1 MGQLLPILLTL
12 RFQSLDFVT
21 KSVYIQI
28 IANKN
33 RDSAHPYLSTDESS
47 ALPFPMRFLCSDSST
62 QI

>member
-33 RDSAHPYLSTDESS
+33 RDSAHP
-47 ALPFPMRFLCSDSST
+47 
-62 QI
+62 